1 MLVPLS
7 RGGSAGALICFPPIG
22 AGAEYFR
29 SFARRMPD
37 HQVYAVDYPQWAR
50 LYREPM
56 ATEIGVLSAELAEA
70 MAPLPL
76 GAMFLGHR
84 FGVQMS
90 ITIAEELTRRGNGA
104 PGLLVLSGRN
114 GPTAPFQNA
123 EQSRGPWR
131 QELAADLLL
140 VCGRDDTQ
148 ANLPSMSGWA
158 NRTTGRSRFLLLP
171 GGDDAV
177 RETPQILVDA
187 LSRLDSTRSEP
198 SAATP
203 RRSRA
208 MH

>member
-7 RGGSAGALICFPPIG
+7 RSGSAGALICFPPIG
-22 AGAEYFR
+22 TGPEYFR
-29 SFARRMPD
+29 AFATRLPD
-37 HQVYAVDYPQWAR
+37 HQVFAVQYPGWAR
-50 LYREPM
+50 LHREPM
-56 ATEIGVLSAELAEA
+56 ATEIDVLSAELAEA

-76 GAMFLGHR
+76 GAKFLGHR
-84 FGVQMS
+84 FGVQIS
-90 ITIAEELTRRGNGA
+90 ISIAEVLTRQGTGA

-123 EQSRGPWR
+123 VQSRGPWR
-131 QELAADLLL
+131 QELASDLLL

-158 NRTTGRSRFLLLP
+158 NRTTGHSRFLLLP

-177 RETPQILVDA
+177 RDTPQVLIDA
-187 LSRLDSTRSEP
+187 LGRLDTTRAEP
-198 SAATP
+198 AGPSP
-203 RRSRA
+203 RRSQA